1 MKKRMI
7 WNTAA
12 ALAIVLIAGAIV
24 VKWKSD
30 NTSLLYQAHG
40 AIKETYGDF
49 YIPNK
54 EISLEALV
62 FDYGLP
68 MADAEDF
75 IAECAMMT
83 SNVDLFIGIK
93 AHRDKGEV
101 FANALESLKMEMV
114 FNNRTNAAKLAK
126 IKASEVYRFGDYV
139 FFMVL
144 GQNTDTIISDEAAY
158 MDVAM
163 KESEK
168 GIAILGNLFK

>member
-1 MKKRMI
+1 MNKRMV
-7 WNTAA
+7 WNTVA
-12 ALAIVLIAGAIV
+12 ALAIIMIAGAIV
-24 VKWKSD
+24 YKWKSD
-30 NTSLLYQAHG
+30 NTSLLDQAHD

-54 EISLEALV
+54 EISLDALV

-68 MADAEDF
+68 MTDAEDF
-75 IAECAMMT
+75 IAESAMMT

-93 AHRDKGEV
+93 AHKGKGEA
-101 FANALESLKMEMV
+101 FANALEALKTQLV
-114 FNNRTNAAKLAK
+114 FNNRTNASRLAK

-144 GQNTDTIISDEAAY
+144 GQNTDTIISDEASY

-168 GIAILGNLFK
+168 GITILGHLFK